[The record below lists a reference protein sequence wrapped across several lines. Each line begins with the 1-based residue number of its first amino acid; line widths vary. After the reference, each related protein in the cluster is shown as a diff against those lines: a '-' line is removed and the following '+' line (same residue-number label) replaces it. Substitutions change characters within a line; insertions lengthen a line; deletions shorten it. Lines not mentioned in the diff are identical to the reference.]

1 MKPAATSSDLKRALG
16 ACRTAFVA
24 VWLLSGA
31 SNILML
37 TGSFYML
44 QVYDRVLP
52 SRSVQTLIGLSI
64 LAAMLFAFMAI
75 QDLIRSRLMA
85 RIAGSL
91 DQSVSPRLYDT
102 VLQMTMRGADTNSGL
117 QPIRDID
124 SIRSF
129 LSSQGTIALFDIP
142 WVVIYLAICFA
153 FHFWIGMVAL
163 VGAIVLMALT
173 LLSEMLTR
181 VLGREAFNS
190 SGQRMGFAETS
201 RRNAETVI
209 ALGMSDRFVE
219 KWCDLNANSMLRQW
233 RLADVT
239 SGLGVVS
246 KFLRMSLQSGVLG
259 LGAYL
264 VINQE
269 ATAGIIIASSI
280 LTARALAP
288 IDLAIAHWKGFVAAR
303 QSWARLT
310 HLLAA
315 YPARAQPTAL
325 PPPKA
330 SLSVENISV
339 VPPSTQRLV
348 LSDVSFALKAGQGLG
363 IIGPSASGKS
373 SLARMLVGVW
383 RPVRGKV
390 CLDGATL
397 DQWTSTALG
406 NSLGYLPQNVELM
419 SGTVAQNIARFEP
432 QASADAIVEAAR
444 DAGVHDMIVSLPGGY
459 DMPVGEQGS
468 ALSAGQQQRVA
479 LARALYGKPFLIV
492 LDEPN
497 SNLDAEGEAALT
509 QAILASRARG
519 AIVIVVAH
527 RPSALAGVDL
537 LLTLA
542 KGQAQAFGP
551 KDQVIAML
559 RRNATSQRP
568 LKVVSDGE
576 R

>member
-1 MKPAATSSDLKRALG
+1 MKPAPPGSDLKRALG

-24 VWLLSGA
+24 VGLLSGA

-52 SRSVQTLIGLSI
+52 SRSVPTLVGLSV
-64 LAAMLFAFMAI
+64 LAAMLFAFMGL

-91 DQSVSPRLYDT
+91 YRSVSPRLYDT
-102 VLQMTMRGADTNSGL
+102 VLQITVRGADANSGL

-153 FHFWIGMVAL
+153 FHFWIGMAAL
-163 VGAIVLMALT
+163 VGAIILVVLT
-173 LLSEMLTR
+173 VLSEMLTR
-181 VLGREAFNS
+181 ILSKEAFTA

-209 ALGMSDRFVE
+209 ALGMSDRFAE
-219 KWCDLNANSMLRQW
+219 KWRDLNTDAMLRQR

-239 SGLGVVS
+239 SGLGVIS

-264 VINQE
+264 VIQQE

-303 QSWARLT
+303 QSWERLT
-310 HLLAA
+310 RLLAA
-315 YPARAQPTAL
+315 YPERAAPMAL
-325 PPPKA
+325 PRPSA
-330 SLSVENISV
+330 SLSVENISAG
-339 VPPSTQRLV
+339 PPGTQRLV

-373 SLARMLVGVW
+373 SLARLLVGVW

-406 NSLGYLPQNVELM
+406 SSIGYLPQNVELL
-419 SGTVAQNIARFEP
+419 SGTVAQNIARFEL
-432 QASADAIVEAAR
+432 QASTETIVDAAR
-444 DAGVHDMIVSLPGGY
+444 TAGVHEMIVGLPGGY
-459 DMPVGEQGS
+459 DMQVGEQGS
-468 ALSAGQQQRVA
+468 ALSAGQRQRVA
-479 LARALYGKPFLIV
+479 LARALYGNPFLIV

-519 AIVIVVAH
+519 AIVVVVAH

-537 LLTLA
+537 LLTLN

-551 KDQVIAML
+551 KDKVIAAL
-559 RRNATSQRP
+559 RRNAAPQGP

>member
-1 MKPAATSSDLKRALG
+1 MKPAPSGSDLKRALA

-24 VWLLSGA
+24 VGLLSGA

-52 SRSVQTLIGLSI
+52 SRSVPTLVGLSI
-64 LAAMLFAFMAI
+64 LAAMLFAFMGL

-91 DQSVSPRLYDT
+91 DRSVSARLYDT
-102 VLQMTMRGADTNSGL
+102 VLQMTVRGADANSGL

-129 LSSQGTIALFDIP
+129 LASQGTIALFDIP

-153 FHFWIGMVAL
+153 FHFWIGIAAL
-163 VGAIVLMALT
+163 IGAIVLVALT
-173 LLSEMLTR
+173 VLSEMLTR
-181 VLGREAFNS
+181 ILGKEAFTA
-190 SGQRMGFAETS
+190 SGKRMGFAETS

-209 ALGMSDRFVE
+209 ALGMSDRFAE
-219 KWCDLNANSMLRQW
+219 KWRNLNADAMLRQR

-239 SGLGVVS
+239 GGLGVVS
-246 KFLRMSLQSGVLG
+246 KFLRMTLQSGVLG

-264 VINQE
+264 VIQQE

-303 QSWARLT
+303 QSWERLT
-310 HLLAA
+310 RLLAA
-315 YPARAQPTAL
+315 YPERATPMAL
-325 PPPKA
+325 PRPSA
-330 SLSVENISV
+330 SLSVENISAG
-339 VPPSTQRLV
+339 PPGTQRLV

-373 SLARMLVGVW
+373 SLARLLVGIW

-397 DQWTSTALG
+397 DQWTTTALG
-406 NSLGYLPQNVELM
+406 GSIGYLPQNVELL
-419 SGTVAQNIARFEP
+419 SGTVAQNIARFETE
-432 QASADAIVEAAR
+432 ANTDAIVDAAR
-444 DAGVHDMIVSLPGGY
+444 TARVHDMIVGLPGGY
-459 DMPVGEQGS
+459 DMQVGEQGS
-468 ALSAGQQQRVA
+468 ALSAGQRQRVA
-479 LARALYGKPFLIV
+479 LARALYGNPFLIV

-519 AIVIVVAH
+519 AIAVVVAH

-537 LLTLA
+537 LLTLN

-551 KDQVIAML
+551 KDKVIAAL
-559 RRNATSQRP
+559 RRNVAPQGP

>member
-1 MKPAATSSDLKRALG
+1 MKPAPPGSDLKRALG

-24 VWLLSGA
+24 VGLLSGA

-52 SRSVQTLIGLSI
+52 SRSVPTLVGLSV
-64 LAAMLFAFMAI
+64 LAAMLFAFMGL

-91 DQSVSPRLYDT
+91 DRSVSPRLYET
-102 VLQMTMRGADTNSGL
+102 VLQMTVRGADANSGL

-129 LSSQGTIALFDIP
+129 LASQGTIALFDIP

-153 FHFWIGMVAL
+153 FHFWIGMAAL
-163 VGAIVLMALT
+163 IGAIVLVALT

-181 VLGREAFNS
+181 VLGKEAFNS
-190 SGQRMGFAETS
+190 SGRRMGFAETS

-209 ALGMSDRFVE
+209 ALGMSDRFAE
-219 KWCDLNANSMLRQW
+219 KWRDLNTDAMFRQQ

-264 VINQE
+264 VIQQE

-310 HLLAA
+310 RLLAA
-315 YPARAQPTAL
+315 YPVQEPPMAL
-325 PPPKA
+325 PRPNT
-330 SLSVENISV
+330 SLSVENISTA
-339 VPPSTQRLV
+339 PPGTQRLV

-373 SLARMLVGVW
+373 SLARLLVGVW

-406 NSLGYLPQNVELM
+406 SSIGYLPQNVELL
-419 SGTVAQNIARFEP
+419 SGTVAQNIARFETD
-432 QASADAIVEAAR
+432 ASTDAIVDASR
-444 DAGVHDMIVSLPGGY
+444 TAGVHDMIVSLPGGY
-459 DMPVGEQGS
+459 DMQVGEQGG
-468 ALSAGQQQRVA
+468 ALSAGQRQRVG
-479 LARALYGKPFLIV
+479 LARALYGNPFLIV

-509 QAILASRARG
+509 RAILASRARG
-519 AIVIVVAH
+519 AIVVVVAH

-537 LLTLA
+537 LLTLS

-551 KDQVIAML
+551 KDKVIAAL
-559 RRNATSQRP
+559 RRNAAPQGP

>member
-1 MKPAATSSDLKRALG
+1 MKSAPPGSDLKHALG
-16 ACRTAFVA
+16 VYRTAFVA
-24 VWLLSGA
+24 VGLLSGA

-52 SRSVQTLIGLSI
+52 SRSVPTLIGLSL
-64 LAAMLFAFMAI
+64 LAAMLFAFMGLL
-75 QDLIRSRLMA
+75 DLIRSRLMA

-91 DQSVSPRLYDT
+91 DRSISLRLYDT
-102 VLQMTMRGADTNSGL
+102 VLQMTVRGADANSGL

-129 LSSQGTIALFDIP
+129 LASQGTIALFDIP
-142 WVVIYLAICFA
+142 WVMIYLAICFA

-163 VGAIVLMALT
+163 VGAIVLVALT

-181 VLGREAFNS
+181 VLAKEAVSS
-190 SGQRMGFAETS
+190 SGRRMGFAETS
-201 RRNAETVI
+201 RRNAESVI
-209 ALGMSDRFVE
+209 ALGMSDRFAE
-219 KWCDLNANSMLRQW
+219 RWRELNTDTMLRQ
-233 RLADVT
+233 RHLADVT

-264 VINQE
+264 VIQQE

-310 HLLAA
+310 RLLAT
-315 YPARAQPTAL
+315 YPVQESPMAL
-325 PPPKA
+325 PRPST
-330 SLSVENISV
+330 SLSVENISAA
-339 VPPSTQRLV
+339 PPGTQRLV

-373 SLARMLVGVW
+373 SLARLLVGVW

-406 NSLGYLPQNVELM
+406 SCIGYLPQNVELL
-419 SGTVAQNIARFEP
+419 SGTLAQNIARFETE
-432 QASADAIVEAAR
+432 ANTDAIVEASR
-444 DAGVHDMIVSLPGGY
+444 TAGVHDMIVSLPGGY
-459 DMPVGEQGS
+459 DMQVGEQGS
-468 ALSAGQQQRVA
+468 TLSAGQRQRVA
-479 LARALYGKPFLIV
+479 LARALYGNPFLIV

-509 QAILASRARG
+509 KAILASRARG
-519 AIVIVVAH
+519 AIVLVVAH

-537 LLTLA
+537 LLTLN
-542 KGQAQAFGP
+542 KGLPQAFGP
-551 KDQVIAML
+551 KDKLIAAL
-559 RRNATSQRP
+559 RRNVAPRGP
-568 LKVVSDGE
+568 LKVASDDE

>member
-1 MKPAATSSDLKRALG
+1 MKPALPGSDLKQALG
-16 ACRTAFVA
+16 ACKTAFVA
-24 VWLLSGA
+24 VGLLSGA

-52 SRSVQTLIGLSI
+52 SRSVPTLIGLSV
-64 LAAMLFAFMAI
+64 LAAMLFAFMGLR
-75 QDLIRSRLMA
+75 DLIRSRLMA

-91 DQSVSPRLYDT
+91 DRSVSPRLYDT
-102 VLQMTMRGADTNSGL
+102 VLQMTVRGADANSGL

-129 LSSQGTIALFDIP
+129 LASQGTIALFDIP

-153 FHFWIGMVAL
+153 FHFWIGMAALIGAIILVAL
-163 VGAIVLMALT
+163 TV
-173 LLSEMLTR
+173 LSEMLTR
-181 VLGREAFNS
+181 ILGKEAFSS
-190 SGQRMGFAETS
+190 SGQRMAFAETS

-209 ALGMSDRFVE
+209 ALGMSDRFAG
-219 KWCDLNANSMLRQW
+219 KWRVLNTDALLRQR

-239 SGLGVVS
+239 SGLGVIS

-259 LGAYL
+259 IGAYL
-264 VINQE
+264 VIQQE

-310 HLLAA
+310 RLLAA
-315 YPARAQPTAL
+315 HPERAVPMAL
-325 PPPKA
+325 PRPRA
-330 SLSVENISV
+330 SLSVENISAG
-339 VPPSTQRLV
+339 PPGTQRPV

-373 SLARMLVGVW
+373 SLARLLVGVW

-397 DQWTSTALG
+397 DQWTPTALG
-406 NSLGYLPQNVELM
+406 SSVGYLPQNVELL
-419 SGTVAQNIARFEP
+419 SGNVAQNIARFETE
-432 QASADAIVEAAR
+432 ASTDAIVDAAR
-444 DAGVHDMIVSLPGGY
+444 TASVHDMIVGLPGGY
-459 DMPVGEQGS
+459 DMQVGEQGS
-468 ALSAGQQQRVA
+468 ALSAGQRQRVA
-479 LARALYGKPFLIV
+479 LARALYGNPFLIV

-519 AIVIVVAH
+519 AIVVVVAH

-537 LLTLA
+537 LLTLN

-551 KDQVIAML
+551 KDKVIAML
-559 RRNATSQRP
+559 RRNATPQGP